1 MTLQLQI
8 SQLALL
14 EEAFNSVLQHKHATC
29 WTQGERGTIDLWFL
43 AEPST
48 DLMLCI
54 QKYRVKSIL
63 SLAIIFKVKKK
74 KKKRKLMLKEQLI
87 ISVSF
92 VTSHVCSK
100 MSLSY
105 SDCSMWREY
114 MLYFFPLPF
123 PHSLSLSL
131 PVPKMS
137 LLGILSPGS
146 FWSSGLSLPPLSCNL
161 WGITLWSTHSPPH
174 CLRTVT
180 AYNNC
185 YAN

>member
-1 MTLQLQI
+1 M
-8 SQLALL
+8 L
-14 EEAFNSVLQHKHATC
+14 EWRRARDYWSVVYS
-29 WTQGERGTIDLWFL
+29 WTIHWSHVVHPEIY
-43 AEPST
+43 S
-48 DLMLCI
+48 
-54 QKYRVKSIL
+54 QKYFIVGHYLQS
-63 SLAIIFKVKKK
+63 KKTK
-74 KKKRKLMLKEQLI
+74 QLMLKEQLI

-92 VTSHVCSK
+92 VTSHLCSK